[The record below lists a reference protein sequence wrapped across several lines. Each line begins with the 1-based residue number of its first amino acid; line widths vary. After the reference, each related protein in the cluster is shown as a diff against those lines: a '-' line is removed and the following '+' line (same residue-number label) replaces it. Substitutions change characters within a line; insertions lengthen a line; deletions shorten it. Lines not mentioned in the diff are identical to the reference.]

1 MNLTYTRPGEL
12 RKPDIEVLPD
22 GRIRVTRYIA
32 AGHGDRDLSEVN
44 ESVGTADS
52 GLSTALLVKKGM
64 ARIEGKDAIVKT
76 YEVRSASAETRI
88 GNDDVQFGENGLKT
102 IVADFVQ
109 MSSGTYVP
117 EVVGSS
123 LSSLDSTCV
132 LRSESVEDDGTN
144 RLIRR
149 TYVNKGLISSVD
161 DTKNNGALL
170 IKRLTYLN
178 DAPSPN
184 PPTGYVLVNQS
195 IENPLGLETTVFTF
209 AKGVGQISR
218 DDETKN
224 NGALL
229 LATIRYLAAPGTLG
243 TAGTNPITTPSGYAL
258 ISSSFTEADGH
269 RIWTASFAQGSG
281 EIDRTDNQDD
291 VFSKLRRTTIT
302 RLSSLGTASNPTTDP
317 FDGGGGVAWRTSNR
331 AADGHRIWTVEW
343 IKGSGEISRDISFSQ
358 SSDEG
363 STGIT
368 RTTIRYLSATS
379 QATRLPSTLATS
391 VCISQDYAD
400 QDGYRVWNTTWAKGS
415 GEISRDS
422 TTGNNGALLRLA
434 IGYLTASGAA
444 QPTPSSISGYTNVS
458 AGKREADGHIV
469 WSLDYAKGT
478 GQISRDDDTKN
489 NGALLTATIR
499 YLTVPGTL
507 GTAGTNPIAT
517 PSGYTLTSESFTETD
532 GHRVWTSNYAK
543 GTGQISRDDETKNN
557 GGLLLATIRH
567 LTVPGT
573 LGTGGTSPITTP
585 STYTAVSSS
594 FTEADGHR
602 IWTGTYAKGSGE
614 ISRSIDYSQSSD
626 QGATVGLTR
635 TTIRYLVAPAAT
647 VLPTTLSGSIKIGES
662 VSEADGHR
670 VWTTTWAKGT
680 GTIRTSTILRN
691 NGKLTVYRKTAIGA
705 APSAPTITGS
715 VAGVTLTFEGSG
727 YTTAP
732 TITFSDGGGSGATAI
747 AGLTGGAFN
756 SLSEITVTAGGSGY
770 TSAPTVTITGGSP
783 GAATATATLATVS
796 PVEISSSVDEQDGVT
811 LYTKEWAIG
820 SGVINIST
828 NARSDGLRTE
838 TWTSVGPSYDSS
850 FMQPPGILL
859 AQDSSEEEGTKQ
871 WIATSI
877 QNATGTSPLVGT
889 TVASIELTDIGN
901 AYYASAPTVTLSAP
915 ISGVTATAT
924 ATISSNVITGFT
936 VTNIGS
942 GYTTPPTVT
951 ISGGTVYVTP
961 TAVAILSNGA
971 TSQDKLMRFTYPG
984 RAQAVKIEHPDA
996 LGSAYNLDLQLSP
1009 PIDALLMGVEEV
1021 SYRADNSLTDL
1032 TYPLWS
1038 PTEWATMFAQYV
1050 DGGNYISKCEG
1061 LRGYRAI
1068 GGSSSQ
1074 SRVTTSG
1081 FTSVLGNPVTNTAS
1095 KSAYLKVFGGPDSP
1109 DSKTFT
1115 LEADCDLAFISYA
1128 GTRYYRRT
1136 VRYASI
1142 PPQVAMPDMTA
1153 AGIAI
1158 ISSTVTDLASL
1169 RAVTTSGVTVGG
1181 RTNFF
1186 TYTWLLGGVY
1196 STRSVRGTLVA
1207 GTLANETTFYI
1218 KPSDYST
1225 ITPNLK
1231 YWVLA

>member
-12 RKPDIEVLPD
+12 RKPDVEVLPD

-32 AGHGDRDLSEVN
+32 AGHGDRDLSEVT
-44 ESVGTADS
+44 ESVGSADT

-76 YEVRSASAETRI
+76 YEVRNASAETQI
-88 GNDDVQFGENGLKT
+88 GNDDIQFEENGLKT
-102 IVADFVQ
+102 VVSDRVQ

-117 EVVGSS
+117 GVVGTSV
-123 LSSLDSTCV
+123 SSLDSNCV
-132 LRSESVEDDGTN
+132 LRSESVEDDGTS

-149 TYVNKGLISSVD
+149 TYVNKGLISSAD
-161 DTKNNGALL
+161 ETKNNGALL

-178 DAPSPN
+178 DSPSPN
-184 PPTGYVLVNQS
+184 PPTGYVLVSQS

-229 LATIRYLAAPGTLG
+229 LATIRYIDVPGTLG
-243 TAGTNPITTPSGYAL
+243 TGGTSPIATPGGYAL
-258 ISSSFTEADGH
+258 VSSSFTEADGH

-281 EIDRTDNQDD
+281 EIDRTNNDDD
-291 VFSKLRRTTIT
+291 VFTKLRRTTIT
-302 RLSSLGTASNPTTDP
+302 RLTSLGTASNPTTDP

-343 IKGSGEISRDISFSQ
+343 IKGSGEVSRDISFSQ

-368 RTTIRYLSATS
+368 RTAIRYLSSTS
-379 QATRLPSTLATS
+379 QSTRLPATLENS
-391 VCISQDYAD
+391 VCIGQDYAD

-415 GEISRDS
+415 GEVSRES

-434 IGYLTASGAA
+434 ISYLTASGAA
-444 QPTPSSISGYTNVS
+444 QPTPSTISGYTNVGVS
-458 AGKREADGHIV
+458 KRAADGHIV
-469 WSLDYAKGT
+469 WSLNYAQGTGQISREDDTKNNGALLTATIRYLAVPSTLGTAGTNPITTPSGYTLVSSSFTETDGHRIWTSSYAKGT

-489 NGALLTATIR
+489 NGALLLATIR
-499 YLTVPGTL
+499 YLTVPSTL
-507 GTAGTNPIAT
+507 GTAGTSPIA
-517 PSGYTLTSESFTETD
+517 
-532 GHRVWTSNYAK
+532 
-543 GTGQISRDDETKNN
+543 
-557 GGLLLATIRH
+557 
-567 LTVPGT
+567 
-573 LGTGGTSPITTP
+573 TP

-602 IWTGTYAKGSGE
+602 IWTGSFAKGSG
-614 ISRSIDYSQSSD
+614 
-626 QGATVGLTR
+626 
-635 TTIRYLVAPAAT
+635 TIR
-647 VLPTTLSGSIKIGES
+647 ES
-662 VSEADGHR
+662 
-670 VWTTTWAKGT
+670 TN
-680 GTIRTSTILRN
+680 LRN
-691 NGKLTVYRKTAIGA
+691 NGKLAIYRKTALGT
-705 APSAPTITGS
+705 APSAPTVTGS
-715 VAGVTLTFEGSG
+715 VSGVLLTFEGSG

-732 TITFSDGGGSGATAI
+732 TVTITGGGGTGATAT
-747 AGLTGGAFN
+747 AGLVGGAFN
-756 SLSEITVTAGGSGY
+756 GLSEITITNGGTGY
-770 TSAPTVTITGGSP
+770 TSAPTVTITGG
-783 GAATATATLATVS
+783 GGTGATATATLASIS
-796 PVEISSSVDEQDGVT
+796 PVEINSSTDQQDGFV
-811 LYTKEWAIG
+811 LYTKEWALG
-820 SGVINIST
+820 SGVIDIRT
-828 NARSDGLRTE
+828 NARGDGLRTE
-838 TWTSVGPSYDSS
+838 TWVSLGLTYEPS
-850 FMQPPGILL
+850 FMLPPGILL
-859 AQDSSEEEGTKQ
+859 ALDSSEEEGTKR

-901 AYYASAPTVTLSAP
+901 AVYSSAPTVTLSAP
-915 ISGVTATAT
+915 TTVGGVTATAT
-924 ATISSNVITGFT
+924 ATVSGGVITGFS

-942 GYTTPPTVT
+942 GYTSAPTVT
-951 ISGGTVYVTP
+951 ISGGTVYATP

-971 TSQDKLMRFTYPG
+971 IAQDKLMRFTYPG
-984 RAQAVKIEHPDA
+984 RAQAVQIEHPDS
-996 LGSAYNLDLQLSP
+996 LGIAYNLDVQLSP

-1074 SRVTTSG
+1074 SHVTTSG

-1095 KSAYLKVFGGPDSP
+1095 KSAYLRVFGGPDSP
-1109 DSKTFT
+1109 DNKTFT

-1142 PPQVAMPDMTA
+1142 PPQSAMPDMTA

-1158 ISSTVTDLASL
+1158 ISSTVKNAGTGTGGLKDV
-1169 RAVTTSGVTVGG
+1169 VTVGVTVGG
-1181 RTNFF
+1181 RTNYF

-1196 STRSVRGTLVA
+1196 STRSVRATLVA
-1207 GTLANETTFYI
+1207 GTLATETTFYI
-1218 KPSDYST
+1218 KPSDYNAST
-1225 ITPNLK
+1225 NLK

>member
-64 ARIEGKDAIVKT
+64 ARIDGKDAIVKT

-132 LRSESVEDDGTN
+132 LRGESVEDDGTN

-302 RLSSLGTASNPTTDP
+302 RLSSLGTASNPTADP

-379 QATRLPSTLATS
+379 QATRLPATLATS

-458 AGKREADGHIV
+458 VGKREADGHIV
-469 WSLDYAKGT
+469 WSLD
-478 GQISRDDDTKN
+478 
-489 NGALLTATIR
+489 
-499 YLTVPGTL
+499 
-507 GTAGTNPIAT
+507 
-517 PSGYTLTSESFTETD
+517 
-532 GHRVWTSNYAK
+532 YAK

-732 TITFSDGGGSGATAI
+732 TITFSGGGGSGATAI

-811 LYTKEWAIG
+811 IYTKEWAIG

-984 RAQAVKIEHPDA
+984 RAQAVKIAHPETA
-996 LGSAYNLDLQLSP
+996 TAYNLDVQLSP

-1050 DGGNYISKCEG
+1050 DGANYISKCEG

-1074 SRVTTSG
+1074 SNLTTSG
-1081 FTSVLGNPVTNTAS
+1081 FTSVLGNPVTNTS
-1095 KSAYLKVFGGPDSP
+1095 GKYAYLKVFGGPDSP

-1115 LEADCDLAFISYA
+1115 LEADCDLAFISYT

-1225 ITPNLK
+1225 VTPNLK